1 MMQLRFIK
9 SMVRAHTKVVQGRSV
24 YVPAHRRID
33 HGTLPRAR
41 MSHNPSMAKTPEE
54 LASRFGPEADR
65 FHLRDHEDKPLL
77 VRRFGR
83 GKKHAFA
90 VHAGDGTHVAT
101 LHVQTGPQGAQVTA
115 GWTHDAHHGNGAHNA
130 LLRRL
135 VSHHGTVTS
144 PTSMHH
150 DLHRSFNTMDDDHE
164 LSTERTEGG
173 GGVRYRLQRKQA
185 TLFKGLRVRLSK
197 AFADPFPGRTSTGPK
212 LTLPELIRAIR
223 LAVTQEQE
231 AIATY
236 SAQADASPDPDAAR
250 VLRGIADEERVH
262 TGELIHLLK
271 LLAGEGEH
279 LREGETEAM
288 GTLKVRIK
296 KGIRAW
302 KLPDPTEDEDPGEK
316 IGSLAEFSGN
326 GTVYVCAKLPPD
338 ARKAFGHV
346 PHLADNLHMTLLHAE
361 DAATTPKQRRAVV
374 AGLRQIMGDW
384 GPVSCK
390 CTGLAKMD
398 NGEQTLVAL
407 VTVDGGASLHDRL
420 RNHVGMALMG
430 DLETKFDFVPHV
442 TLRED
447 GREYPLDMADM
458 RRFKWTIRKL
468 YVSFGPEGSKQ
479 WEINLGTT
487 RARHRSPAVEFS
499 KALLPLLKGR
509 VKGHWRQTPEGKT
522 VWVSDYTD
530 KRTKKPQQAH
540 VGPQSS
546 LFDER
551 PAQPP
556 KPAQL
561 DLFGV
566 PQAPAQPKPAPPPS
580 TAGGPDL
587 ALTVQTAKPTP
598 DAAQT
603 RKQFRDTG
611 EKIGGARKDI
621 QAARKRFEDELTA
634 SALADLEQQDPD
646 AAARSVKKTVL
657 WPKPDINAWREEGR
671 DPRWV
676 ALARVLWDT
685 VSAKPKVDT
694 PAGRAA
700 YHTGID
706 ILREAVD
713 SSADYEDLKAKLN
726 GLAQTYRNVVSH
738 TSANS
743 IRQRVGQPSVPP
755 LDQYELAVGA
765 AILSLGNTGDWLRNY
780 KRVKS
785 NGLKGWL
792 YNLDEI
798 WPHRSEE
805 NLWSGIHEIWT
816 DWRKANRTSTHKPKP
831 EDLWRPSAPSEY
843 ERLGNP
849 EPIDVH
855 DASVFIDLFGVRG
868 VEFGNWMDDAAASVH
883 VNRAA
888 EALADL
894 ADGLGID
901 RKQVSVNGRL
911 ALAFGARGSGPFL
924 AHYEPGKVVIN
935 LTKLGGAGSL
945 AHEWAHFLD
954 HMIGKLEL
962 GLPAGHATEM
972 GMGPVMPN
980 DPPVVA
986 ALRRVMNT
994 IYTGKPDG
1002 TWQRSEFFE
1011 VSKKR
1016 GEYWRKP
1023 WELFA
1028 RAFECYVVDALA
1040 EKGRGNN
1047 YLAYDKSLRSPKAP
1061 YPRDKEREALKEA
1074 FDGLIEAIRQ
1084 TGTLKKALRV
1094 LG

>member
-1 MMQLRFIK
+1 MGVSTNLLK
-9 SMVRAHTKVVQGRSV
+9 GMVRAHTKVVQGRSV

-90 VHAGDGTHVAT
+90 VHAGDGTHVAS
-101 LHVQTGPQGAQVTA
+101 LHVQAGPQGAQVTA

-164 LSTERTEGG
+164 LSTERSEGG

-288 GTLKVRIK
+288 GTLKVRI
-296 KGIRAW
+296 A
-302 KLPDPTEDEDPGEK
+302 
-316 IGSLAEFSGN
+316 
-326 GTVYVCAKLPPD
+326 
-338 ARKAFGHV
+338 
-346 PHLADNLHMTLLHAE
+346 
-361 DAATTPKQRRAVV
+361 
-374 AGLRQIMGDW
+374 
-384 GPVSCK
+384 
-390 CTGLAKMD
+390 
-398 NGEQTLVAL
+398 
-407 VTVDGGASLHDRL
+407 
-420 RNHVGMALMG
+420 
-430 DLETKFDFVPHV
+430 
-442 TLRED
+442 
-447 GREYPLDMADM
+447 
-458 RRFKWTIRKL
+458 
-468 YVSFGPEGSKQ
+468 
-479 WEINLGTT
+479 
-487 RARHRSPAVEFS
+487 

-509 VKGHWRQTPEGKT
+509 VKGHWRQTSEGKM

-556 KPAQL
+556 KPVQP

-566 PQAPAQPKPAPPPS
+566 PQAPAQPKPAPPPPS
-580 TAGGPDL
+580 TASGPDL
-587 ALTVQTAKPTP
+587 TLTVQTAKPTP

-713 SSADYEDLKAKLN
+713 SSADYDDLKAKLN
-726 GLAQTYRNVVSH
+726 GLAQTYRNVVAH
-738 TSANS
+738 TNANS
-743 IRQRVGQPSVPP
+743 IRQRRGQPSAPP

-816 DWRKANRTSTHKPKP
+816 DWRKATRTSTHRPKP

-972 GMGPVMPN
+972 GMGPVMPD

-1011 VSKKR
+1011 VSAKR

-1047 YLAYDKSLRSPKAP
+1047 YLAYDKSLKSPKAP

-1084 TGTLKKALRV
+1084 TGTLRKALRL